1 MLKLCDRFR
10 RHLLG
15 EHNSRHTVAARHCF
29 QRKTDLLVRTWSR
42 PTCIDKFVSADY
54 SAKLCTIG
62 FRDDEV
68 STCANPTEAVSP
80 VTGGHRLLEARSG
93 DAPQKHGN
101 GTKGG
106 GIRALHD
113 AFDIV
118 KSLSV
123 CMSGRQRN

>member
-29 QRKTDLLVRTWSR
+29 QRKIDLFVRSWSR
-42 PTCIDKFVSADY
+42 PTCIDKFDSADC

-68 STCANPTEAVSP
+68 STWANATEAVSP

-93 DAPQKHGN
+93 DVLQIHGN
-101 GTKGG
+101 GTLRG
-106 GIRALHD
+106 GIR
-113 AFDIV
+113 
-118 KSLSV
+118 
-123 CMSGRQRN
+123 